1 MKIMS
6 GERLLAWFLFLVWA
20 AWLHALHS
28 AWSSGAAAAWIPDL
42 GLVFA
47 LVLAAHM
54 EANDVLACALAAAF
68 VRSAFAGEPP
78 IATLSGM
85 LLVMLLALAARSMVE
100 LTGAVTR
107 ALSCGVLVFVFDAW
121 LCLVHRVR
129 DLEPALAS
137 GVAVP
142 SALWAATAAAFSSAM
157 LALVLGPLFVRL
169 PGLSPLRRRRW

>member
-1 MKIMS
+1 MKIMRS
-6 GERLLAWFLFLVWA
+6 ERVLAWGLFLVWA
-20 AWLHALHS
+20 AWLHALQS
-28 AWSSGAAAAWIPDL
+28 AWVSGAAAAWIPDL

-47 LVLAAHM
+47 LVIAAHM
-54 EANDVLACALAAAF
+54 EASDVLGCALAAAF

-78 IATLSGM
+78 IAIASGM
-85 LLVMLLALAARSMVE
+85 LLVMLLALGARSMIE

-121 LCLVHRVR
+121 LWLVHRVR
-129 DLEPALAS
+129 DLEPVLQG

-142 SALWAATAAAFSSAM
+142 SALWAASAAAFSSGM
-157 LALVLGPLFVRL
+157 LALVCGPLFARL

>member
-1 MKIMS
+1 MKVVQS
-6 GERLLAWFLFLVWA
+6 DRLLAWALFLVWA

-54 EANDVLACALAAAF
+54 EAADVLGCALAAAF

-78 IATLSGM
+78 IALASGM

-100 LTGAVTR
+100 LTSAVSR

-121 LCLVHRVR
+121 LYLVHCVR
-129 DLEPALAS
+129 DLDPLQTS
-137 GVAVP
+137 GVPMP
-142 SALWAATAAAFSSAM
+142 SALWSATAAAFSSAM
-157 LALVLGPLFVRL
+157 LALVLGPLLVRL